1 MLYGG
6 SRGKRSGRFCGADW
20 AMLMELAHGF
30 EMNRAEIPSC
40 TANSFNLYLHDAGLF
55 VIDLVPTT

>member
-1 MLYGG
+1 
-6 SRGKRSGRFCGADW
+6 
-20 AMLMELAHGF
+20 MLMELAHGF